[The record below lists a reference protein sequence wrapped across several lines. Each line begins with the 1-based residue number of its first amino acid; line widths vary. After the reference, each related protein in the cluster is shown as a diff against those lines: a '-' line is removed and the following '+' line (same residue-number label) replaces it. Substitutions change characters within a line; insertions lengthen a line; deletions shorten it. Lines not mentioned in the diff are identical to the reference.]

1 MSENNKRSYTVPIL
15 LIFIVVLLTLIIIFY
30 SKLILTQQTQTT
42 DQGKRFAEQYVYAQL
57 FADRLHNGVDGLLN
71 AKSEI
76 DRIRA
81 VKMLGEANI
90 ASGETSGLLAEASHL
105 DSGKSK
111 EETAK
116 PVVAAMNTVM
126 GVGSVIATVGEHEGP
141 LTKEEIAALS
151 AIRDGSENMKNALI
165 RFRPPTGEAGFRQM
179 VTVGDWVNPALVA
192 TKALE
197 ELAANLK

>member
-15 LIFIVVLLTLIIIFY
+15 LILIVVLLTLIIIFY